1 MEFLPLLL
9 ICGNSSNCDGNILRQ
24 NDTDVVSS
32 VSDGVNQFWNDGHT
46 KELHMHRD
54 ANPAFKVKILR
65 LVKLLVRGLSGG
77 RVPS

>member
-1 MEFLPLLL
+1 METS
-9 ICGNSSNCDGNILRQ
+9 CA

-32 VSDGVNQFWNDGHT
+32 VSDGVNQFWNGGHT
-46 KELHMHRD
+46 MVLQMHRD

-65 LVKLLVRGLSGG
+65 LVKLLVRGLSDG

>member
-1 MEFLPLLL
+1 M
-9 ICGNSSNCDGNILRQ
+9 RQ

-32 VSDGVNQFWNDGHT
+32 VSDGVNQFWNGGHT
-46 KELHMHRD
+46 KELQTQRD

-65 LVKLLVRGLSGG
+65 LLKLLVGGLSDG